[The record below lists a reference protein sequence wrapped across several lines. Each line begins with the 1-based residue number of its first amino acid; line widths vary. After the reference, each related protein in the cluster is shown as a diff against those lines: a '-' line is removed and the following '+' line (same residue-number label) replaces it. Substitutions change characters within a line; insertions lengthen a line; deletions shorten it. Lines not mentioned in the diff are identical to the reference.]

1 MYGLGKNITGTAEWQ
16 KTLFMPGMWGIR
28 HFTRYFNYNDA
39 TNFLKARASEGLNP
53 FADLRKL

>member
-39 TNFLKARASEGLNP
+39 TTFSRHELVKA
-53 FADLRKL
+53 